1 MSGHSSCCSSLYHST
16 KEASGLLSTVLLS
29 HVKVTESSLKGLG
42 LSTVK
47 CGGSYEMSGNISNVV
62 IRLFQRIV

>member
-1 MSGHSSCCSSLYHST
+1 MFGQPSCSSSLYHPT

-29 HVKVTESSLKGLG
+29 HVKVTEPPLKGLG

-47 CGGSYEMSGNISNVV
+47 CGVSYEMSENISNVL
-62 IRLFQRIV
+62 I